1 MSCPAGPA
9 AIPGVAGMK
18 LRLLAVG
25 RAGSKRPEIA
35 LIEEYRQR
43 LTWPFTIQE
52 VEEKRPLPSPALK
65 KREGE
70 LLLAALGT
78 GKAGRQIAVVLDER
92 GKNLNSRDFATQ
104 IGAWRDDG
112 VAEIAFLIGGA
123 DGHDAAVRDRADLLL
138 SLGALTWPHQLV
150 RVLLAEQ
157 LYRAQQILAGHPY
170 HRD

>member
-1 MSCPAGPA
+1 
-9 AIPGVAGMK
+9 MK

-25 RAGSKRPEIA
+25 RAGTRRPEIA

-52 VEEKRPLPSPALK
+52 VEEKRPLPPAALK

-70 LLLAALGT
+70 LLLAALDNSRS
-78 GKAGRQIAVVLDER
+78 GRQVAVVLDER
-92 GKNLNSRDFATQ
+92 GRNMASRDFAAK
-104 IGAWRDDG
+104 IGTWRDDG
-112 VAEIAFLIGGA
+112 VGEIVFLIGGA
-123 DGHDAAVRDRADLLL
+123 DGHDEAVRARADLLL
-138 SLGALTWPHQLV
+138 SLGAMTWPHQLV
-150 RVLLAEQ
+150 RVMLAEQ

>member
-1 MSCPAGPA
+1 
-9 AIPGVAGMK
+9 MK

-25 RAGSKRPEIA
+25 RAGTKRPEIA

-43 LTWPFTIQE
+43 LTWPLAIQE
-52 VEEKRPLPSPALK
+52 VEEKRPLPGPALK

-70 LLLAALGT
+70 LLLAALDGGKGGT
-78 GKAGRQIAVVLDER
+78 GKTASGKAGRQVAVVLDER
-92 GKNLNSRDFATQ
+92 GKVFGSRDFASQ
-104 IGAWRDDG
+104 IGSWRDAG
-112 VAEIAFLIGGA
+112 VAEIVFLIGGA
-123 DGHDAAVRDRADLLL
+123 DGHDVAVQERADLLL
-138 SLGALTWPHQLV
+138 SLGKMTWPHQLV

>member
-1 MSCPAGPA
+1 
-9 AIPGVAGMK
+9 MK

-25 RAGSKRPEIA
+25 RAGSKRPELA

-43 LTWPFTIQE
+43 LTWPLTIQE
-52 VEEKRPLPSPALK
+52 VEEKRPLPSAALK

-70 LLLAALGT
+70 LLLAALGS
-78 GKAGRQIAVVLDER
+78 GKAGGGKTGRQVAVVLDER
-92 GKNLNSRDFATQ
+92 GKSFNSRDFAGQ
-104 IGAWRDDG
+104 IGTWRDDG
-112 VAEIAFLIGGA
+112 VAEIVFLIGGA
-123 DGHDAAVRDRADLLL
+123 DGHDDAVRERADLLL
-138 SLGALTWPHQLV
+138 SLGSLTWPHQLV

>member
-1 MSCPAGPA
+1 
-9 AIPGVAGMK
+9 MK

-25 RAGSKRPEIA
+25 RAGTKRPEIA
-35 LIEEYRQR
+35 LIDEYRQR

-52 VEEKRPLPSPALK
+52 VEEKRPLPGAALK

-70 LLLAALGT
+70 LLLAALDGGKAGA
-78 GKAGRQIAVVLDER
+78 GKAGRQIVVVLDER
-92 GKNLNSRDFATQ
+92 GRSLTSRDFATR
-104 IGAWRDDG
+104 IGTWRDDG
-112 VAEIAFLIGGA
+112 AGEIVFLIGGA
-123 DGHDAAVRDRADLLL
+123 DGHDEAVRARADLLL
-138 SLGALTWPHQLV
+138 SLGSMTWPHQMV

>member
-1 MSCPAGPA
+1 
-9 AIPGVAGMK
+9 MK

-25 RAGSKRPEIA
+25 RAGTKRPEIA
-35 LIEEYRQR
+35 LIDDYRQR
-43 LTWPFTIQE
+43 LTWPLTIQE
-52 VEEKRPLPSPALK
+52 VEEKRPLPSAALK

-70 LLLAALGT
+70 LLLAALDGGKAGSSKAGG
-78 GKAGRQIAVVLDER
+78 GKAGRQIVVVLDER
-92 GKNLNSRDFATQ
+92 GRSLTSRDFAAR

-112 VAEIAFLIGGA
+112 AGEIVFLIGGA
-123 DGHDAAVRDRADLLL
+123 DGHDEAVRTRADLLL
-138 SLGALTWPHQLV
+138 SLGSMTWPHQMV